1 MQPKAKIMQKIVKI
15 NLKEAEGASPQL
27 FVFNRLT
34 GEKLYGGSLVSEI
47 EVDATIET
55 MVVVIDLN
63 KKYKAI
69 VDDGI

>member
-1 MQPKAKIMQKIVKI
+1 MQKIVKI

-27 FVFNRLT
+27 VVVDRLT
-34 GEKLYGGSLVSEI
+34 GEKLYGGSLVPEI

>member
-1 MQPKAKIMQKIVKI
+1 MQKIVKI
-15 NLKEAEGASPQL
+15 NLEEAEGASPWL
-27 FVFNRLT
+27 FIFDRLT
-34 GEKLYGGSLVSEI
+34 GDRLYSGEVVPEY

-55 MVVVIDLN
+55 MVVVVDRN

>member
-1 MQPKAKIMQKIVKI
+1 MQKIVKI
-15 NLKEAEGASPQL
+15 NLGEAEGASPWL
-27 FVFNRLT
+27 FIFDRLT
-34 GEKLYGGSLVSEI
+34 GDRLYSGEVVPEY

-55 MVVVIDLN
+55 MVVVIDRN

>member
-1 MQPKAKIMQKIVKI
+1 MQKIVKI
-15 NLKEAEGASPQL
+15 NLEEAEGASPW
-27 FVFNRLT
+27 FFIFDRLT
-34 GEKLYGGSLVSEI
+34 GDRLYSGEVVPEY

-55 MVVVIDLN
+55 MVVVIDRN